1 VSPPERRRVVVT
13 GLGVVAPNG
22 LGLSAFRSGL
32 KRGASGI
39 TRHEILREMNY
50 ACQIGGVPP
59 LTEDDI
65 LKVLPYSTY
74 HKLSE
79 AMVYAALAAVEC
91 ARSSGVKIDLK
102 AGYLESPVDWET
114 GAVIGCGVGGG
125 MDVLMDEYFPILL
138 KAREASP
145 GRGATPVGCD
155 SVPKIMGSGV
165 SVTVGKILGLGGQVS
180 TNSSACTT
188 GTEAVFEA
196 YKSVALGFADSM
208 YAGGAEGSHHGIWA
222 GFDAMRDVLC
232 STANE
237 TPELASRPMSAT
249 ASGFVPGSG
258 AGMLR
263 LESLETALERG
274 APVLC
279 EILSAFCNS
288 GGQRDGGTM
297 TFPNPEGV
305 VRCIRRAV
313 ADAGI
318 SGSDVSLI
326 NGHLTST
333 AADPLEVDNWLR
345 ALGLPAEAFP
355 LIQSTKSM
363 VGHGLGAAGAIEA
376 VAVVDQ
382 IAQGYV
388 HPSIN
393 CEDVHREIRRVE
405 RSIPHSGIER
415 RLDHVVKASFGF
427 GDVNGAIVFKRWDGD
442 TSRLTRSSN

>member
-1 VSPPERRRVVVT
+1 VSRNPRRRVVVT

-22 LGLSAFRSGL
+22 VGLPAYREALQS
-32 KRGASGI
+32 GASGI
-39 TRHEILREMNY
+39 TWHAKLKEMNY

-59 LTEDDI
+59 LTEEQI
-65 LKVLPYSTY
+65 LRVLPYSTY

-91 ARSSGVKIDLK
+91 ARSSGVDVDPVR
-102 AGYLESPVDWET
+102 GYLDSPVDWET

-125 MDVLMDEYFPILL
+125 MDVLMDEYLPVLQR
-138 KAREASP
+138 APEAEP

-155 SVPKIMGSGV
+155 SVPKIMGSSV
-165 SVTVGKILGLGGQVS
+165 SVAVGRILGLGGQVS

-196 YKSVALGFADSM
+196 YKNVALGFADSM
-208 YAGGAEGSHHGIWA
+208 YAGGAEGSHHSIWA

-232 STANE
+232 STSNDA
-237 TPELASRPMSAT
+237 PEIGSRPMSAT

-258 AGMLR
+258 AGILR
-263 LESLETALERG
+263 LEALEAALARG
-274 APVLC
+274 APIRC
-279 EILSAFCNS
+279 EILSAYCNS

-297 TFPNPEGV
+297 TFPNAEGV
-305 VRCIRRAV
+305 VRCIRRAIED
-313 ADAGI
+313 ADL
-318 SGSDVSLI
+318 SPSDVSLI

-333 AADPLEVDNWLR
+333 VADPLEVANWMR
-345 ALGLPAEAFP
+345 ALRTGPKEFP

-363 VGHGLGAAGAIEA
+363 VGHALGAAGALEA

-382 IAQGYV
+382 IAEGYV

-393 CEDVHREIRRVE
+393 CDDVHPEIRRVE
-405 RSIPHSGIER
+405 ESIPHRTVR
-415 RLDHVVKASFGF
+415 RPLDHVVKASFGF
-427 GDVNGAIVFKRWDGD
+427 GDVNGAVVFKRWDGD
-442 TSRLTRSSN
+442 ASRLTR

>member
-1 VSPPERRRVVVT
+1 MKPLGRRRVVVT

-22 LGLSAFRSGL
+22 VGLPAFRAAL
-32 KRGASGI
+32 KSGASGV
-39 TRHEILREMNY
+39 TRHEILRVMNY

-59 LTEDDI
+59 LAEDDI
-65 LKVLPYSTY
+65 LEILPYSTY

-79 AMVYAALAAVEC
+79 AMVYAALAGIEC
-91 ARSSGVKIDLK
+91 ARSSGVALDPK
-102 AGYLESPVDWET
+102 AGYLDSPVDWST

-138 KAREASP
+138 KAPKAEP
-145 GRGATPVGCD
+145 GRGAMPVGCD
-155 SVPKIMGSGV
+155 SVPKIMGSSV
-165 SVTVGKILGLGGQVS
+165 SVTVGRLLGLGGQVS

-196 YKSVALGFADSM
+196 YKNVALGFADSM

-237 TPELASRPMSAT
+237 TPELGSRPMSAT

-258 AGMLR
+258 AGVLR
-263 LESLETALERG
+263 LESLETALGRG
-274 APVLC
+274 APILC
-279 EILSAFCNS
+279 EILSAYCNS

-297 TFPNPEGV
+297 TFPNAEGV

-313 ADAGI
+313 EDAGI

-345 ALGLPAEAFP
+345 ALGLAPAAFP

-363 VGHGLGAAGAIEA
+363 VGHGLGAAGALEA

-393 CEDVHREIRRVE
+393 CDDVHPAIRRVE
-405 RSIPHSGIER
+405 GSIPHSQVER

-427 GDVNGAIVFKRWDGD
+427 GDVNGAVVFKRWDGH
-442 TSRLTRSSN
+442 TSRLTR

>member
-1 VSPPERRRVVVT
+1 MTRSVRRRVVVT

-22 LGLSAFRSGL
+22 VGLPAYRQALQS
-32 KRGASGI
+32 GASGI
-39 TRHEILREMNY
+39 TWHEKLKEMNF

-59 LTEDDI
+59 LTEEQI
-65 LKVLPYSTY
+65 LRVLPYSTY

-91 ARSSGVKIDLK
+91 ARSSGVDVDPVR
-102 AGYLESPVDWET
+102 GYLDSSVDWDT

-125 MDVLMDEYFPILL
+125 MDVLMDEYLPVLQR
-138 KAREASP
+138 APQAEP

-155 SVPKIMGSGV
+155 SVPKIMGSSV
-165 SVTVGKILGLGGQVS
+165 SVAVGRILGLGGQVS

-196 YKSVALGFADSM
+196 YKNVALGFADSM
-208 YAGGAEGSHHGIWA
+208 YAGGAEGSHHAIWA

-232 STANE
+232 STSNDA
-237 TPELASRPMSAT
+237 PEIGSRPMSAA

-258 AGMLR
+258 GGVLR
-263 LESLETALERG
+263 LEALEAALARG
-274 APVLC
+274 APILC
-279 EILSAFCNS
+279 EILSAYCNS

-297 TFPNPEGV
+297 TFPNAEGV

-313 ADAGI
+313 EEAGL
-318 SGSDVSLI
+318 SCSDISLI

-333 AADPLEVDNWLR
+333 AADPLEVANWMR
-345 ALGLPAEAFP
+345 ALHTGPETFP

-363 VGHGLGAAGAIEA
+363 VGHGLGAAGALEA

-382 IAQGYV
+382 IAEGYV

-393 CEDVHREIRRVE
+393 CDDVHPEIRSVE
-405 RSIPHSGIER
+405 DSIPHRMIRR

-427 GDVNGAIVFKRWDGD
+427 GDVNGAVVFKRWDGD
-442 TSRLTRSSN
+442 AGRLTR